1 MNDAKNFG
9 RRRRG
14 GMRFRP
20 SGPSKFGK
28 HQEREAHQARAEA
41 VGERSPAAPEPI
53 YERSRYQ
60 KEIERAE
67 NIAAGLP
74 PEGTPPAPTGDTEAR
89 TRGDFREPHLD
100 TPAEVTEETYTPVPV
115 EEKPKTLLEAI
126 KSTAHKVIKKV
137 QKLISPVK
145 KTNTEVIINA

>member
-1 MNDAKNFG
+1 MSDAKHFG

-74 PEGTPPAPTGDTEAR
+74 PEGTPTGDLGQRETQAK
-89 TRGDFREPHLD
+89 GDFREPHLD
-100 TPAEVTEETYTPVPV
+100 
-115 EEKPKTLLEAI
+115 
-126 KSTAHKVIKKV
+126 
-137 QKLISPVK
+137 
-145 KTNTEVIINA
+145 